1 MSFPPV
7 DNVFLLLKLNATA
20 VSLFCCKSNEP
31 MSADMQKKQVIFTD
45 DFVGIRWPFKKSMY
59 PPMSKLAVDRAPR
72 SSLNTV
78 PTIETSQDSVQKAF
92 SLVTLFAQLNA
103 QGYLRKS
110 FAHN

>member
-45 DFVGIRWPFKKSMY
+45 DFVGIR
-59 PPMSKLAVDRAPR
+59 
-72 SSLNTV
+72 
-78 PTIETSQDSVQKAF
+78 
-92 SLVTLFAQLNA
+92 
-103 QGYLRKS
+103 
-110 FAHN
+110 